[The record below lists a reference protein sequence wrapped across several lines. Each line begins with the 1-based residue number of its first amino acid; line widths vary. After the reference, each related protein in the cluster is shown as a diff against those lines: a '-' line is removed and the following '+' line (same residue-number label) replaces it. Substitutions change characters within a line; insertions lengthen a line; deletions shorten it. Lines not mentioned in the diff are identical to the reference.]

1 MSTLDSLPW
10 PLDPSITFLNH
21 GSFGSCPRPVQSVQ
35 RSLRDLMEARPI
47 EFLARELDE
56 RLDVVRGELGDF
68 LSSPAQ
74 DLVFLP
80 NVTNAVNSVL
90 RSFPFDPGDELLV
103 TDHEY
108 NACRNVLEFVAA
120 CAGCKVVVAEMPWP
134 VTDPQEIVE
143 AVLSRISAR
152 TRLLFIDHITSAT
165 ALVMPLERIIP
176 EVQSRGVRVLVDG
189 AHAPGQID
197 LNLNQL
203 GADYYT
209 GNCHKWINAPKG
221 AAFLAVPERWQAEV
235 RPACISHGANSP
247 REDRSRYL
255 IEFDWTGTADP
266 TAILSIPSA
275 LQFMEQQ
282 LKGGWPAVRAHNH
295 ALAVEAR
302 QSLLSELGLAPA
314 APESMLGAMATI
326 ELPPLDPRP
335 FDNWDPLQTALR
347 EQYRIEVPIVT
358 WGGRDGMPSYRG
370 LRVSAQLYN
379 DISQYQRLAVAL
391 HSLGASSAP
400 V

>member
-1 MSTLDSLPW
+1 MPW

-21 GSFGSCPRPVQSVQ
+21 GSFGSCPQPVQSVQ

-47 EFLARELDE
+47 EFLARELEE

-68 LSSPAQ
+68 LGAPALE
-74 DLVFLP
+74 LVFVP
-80 NVTNAVNSVL
+80 NATYAVNSVL
-90 RSFPFDPGDELLV
+90 RSFPFDLGDELLV

-120 CAGCKVVVAEMPWP
+120 RAGCKVVVAQLPWP
-134 VTDPQEIVE
+134 LTDPQEIVD
-143 AVLSRISAR
+143 AVLAEVSDR
-152 TRLLFIDHITSAT
+152 TRLLLIDHITSAT

-176 EVQSRGVRVLVDG
+176 EVQKRGVRVLVDG

-197 LNLNQL
+197 LNLSQL

-247 REDRSRYL
+247 RQDRSRYL
-255 IEFDWTGTADP
+255 IEFDWTGTDDP
-266 TAILSIPSA
+266 SAILAIPSA

-282 LKGGWPAVRAHNH
+282 REGGWPAVRAANH

-302 QSLLSELGLAPA
+302 QVLLGGLGISPSAPQ
-314 APESMLGAMATI
+314 SMLGAMATI
-326 ELPPLDPRP
+326 ELPQLDPRP

-347 EQYRIEVPIVT
+347 EQYRIEVPVVN

-379 DISQYQRLAVAL
+379 DIRQYQRLAEAL
-391 HSLGASSAP
+391 HSLGACSAP

>member
-1 MSTLDSLPW
+1 MSTPDSLPW

-47 EFLARELDE
+47 EFLARELED

-68 LSSPAQ
+68 LGAPAQ

-80 NVTNAVNSVL
+80 NATYAVNSVL

-108 NACRNVLEFVAA
+108 NACRNVLDFVAA
-120 CAGCKVVVAEMPWP
+120 RAGCKVVVAEMPWP
-134 VTDPQEIVE
+134 VSDPQDIVD
-143 AVLSRISAR
+143 AVLARVNAR
-152 TRLLFIDHITSAT
+152 TRLLLIDHITSAT

-176 EVQSRGVRVLVDG
+176 ELQKRGVRVLVDG
-189 AHAPGQID
+189 AHAPGQIE

-209 GNCHKWINAPKG
+209 GNCHKWVNAPKG

-235 RPACISHGANSP
+235 RPACISHGANS
-247 REDRSRYL
+247 RRSDRSRYL

-266 TAILSIPSA
+266 TAILAIPAA
-275 LQFMEQQ
+275 LQFMEKQ
-282 LKGGWPAVRAHNH
+282 LEGGWPAVRARNH
-295 ALAVEAR
+295 GMAVEAR
-302 QSLLSELGLAPA
+302 QILLGELGLTPA

-326 ELPPLDPRP
+326 ELPLLDSRP

-347 EQYRIEVPIVT
+347 EQYRIEVPVVN
-358 WGGRDGMPSYRG
+358 WGGRDGLASYRG
-370 LRVSAQLYN
+370 LRVSAQLHN
-379 DISQYQRLAVAL
+379 DLSQYQRLANAL
-391 HSLGASSAP
+391 HSLGACSAP